1 MINEKKEIISSVD
14 TLPNDTI
21 YTLYLHSKAQ
31 KSKDDIKN
39 GKTMSIEESKEKMK
53 TKYANFDILFNSIK

>member
-14 TLPNDTI
+14 TLPNNTI
-21 YTLYLHSKAQ
+21 YTLYLRSKAQ
-31 KSKDDIKN
+31 KSKNDIKN
-39 GKTMSIEESKEKMK
+39 GKVMTIEESKERMK